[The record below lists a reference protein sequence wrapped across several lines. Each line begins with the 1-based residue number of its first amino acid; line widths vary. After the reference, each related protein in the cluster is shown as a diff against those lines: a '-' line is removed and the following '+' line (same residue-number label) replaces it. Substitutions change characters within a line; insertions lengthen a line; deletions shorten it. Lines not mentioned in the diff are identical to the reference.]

1 MAKVWHLDTETKGTG
16 AHVAP
21 LEPVR
26 ERERRELSLHSFKRP
41 PRQERVPEPP
51 APRRFKIV
59 DVRSARV
66 LAEDVGAREA
76 IERLEALSSVLDAR
90 VYVRAASGRW
100 RLLTL
105 GEQRALWGFR
115 QRAVGNTREAQ
126 EARGDDDLAAAAVGA
141 SGS

>member
-1 MAKVWHLDTETKGTG
+1 MTKVWHLDTETKGTG

-26 ERERRELSLHSFKRP
+26 ERERRDLSVQDYTRP
-41 PRQERVPEPP
+41 PRPRRAPEPP
-51 APRRFKIV
+51 APRRFKVV

-66 LAEDVGAREA
+66 LAEDVGTRQALEA
-76 IERLEALSSVLDAR
+76 LEALSSVLDAR

-105 GEQRALWGFR
+105 GE
-115 QRAVGNTREAQ
+115 
-126 EARGDDDLAAAAVGA
+126 
-141 SGS
+141 